1 MKTTDFSKY
10 TILVLSTYIAACGL
24 KVVNPEDEK
33 NKGTM
38 ALDWSSGKIVATY
51 TCKLVGVGK
60 TYRAVGKSEEEATKE
75 VVARCHDGT
84 LISVCN
90 KDKVTCWKN

>member
-1 MKTTDFSKY
+1 MKTTDLTKF
-10 TILVLSTYIAACGL
+10 TVVVLSAYIAACGL
-24 KVVNPEDEK
+24 KVINPEDEK

-38 ALDWSSGKIVATY
+38 AVDWSSGQVVSTY

-60 TYRAVGKSEEEATKE
+60 TYRAVGKSEAEASKE
-75 VVARCHDGT
+75 VIARCKDGT

-90 KDKVTCWKN
+90 PDKVKCWKN

>member
-1 MKTTDFSKY
+1 MNHLSK
-10 TILVLSTYIAACGL
+10 ISVLVLALMISACGL

-38 ALDWSSGKIVATY
+38 AVDWSAGKIVATY

-60 TYRAVGKSEEEATKE
+60 TYRAIGKSEEEATKE
-75 VVARCHDGT
+75 VVAQCHSGT
-84 LISVCN
+84 IISICN
-90 KDKVTCWKN
+90 KDKVSCWKN

>member
-1 MKTTDFSKY
+1 MKTTELSKF
-10 TILVLSTYIAACGL
+10 TVIVLTTYIAACGL

-38 ALDWSSGKIVATY
+38 AVDWSKGEIVSTY
-51 TCKLVGVGK
+51 TCKLVGIGKTYQAVGK
-60 TYRAVGKSEEEATKE
+60 TEAEAKKE
-75 VVARCHDGT
+75 VIARCQDGT

-90 KDKVTCWKN
+90 ADKVKCFKN